1 MKWFWIL
8 VFMFLSACQTFDY
21 ERYARIYRI
30 PDGTVIT
37 LNQDLSVA
45 PNQVGTY
52 IQGYQIG
59 DQHRYNANCRLELR
73 TLSDRQRVIAAGD
86 FTVTGVKRESERFS
100 GATSPGVP
108 GVMVAS
114 LILGDGPYLLYYATY
129 IYLRSARQPDIFR
142 IKCGHLQDSA
152 MNPRHLTV
160 AEIRV
165 TLEPVM
171 SFRE

>member
-1 MKWFWIL
+1 
-8 VFMFLSACQTFDY
+8 
-21 ERYARIYRI
+21 
-30 PDGTVIT
+30 
-37 LNQDLSVA
+37 
-45 PNQVGTY
+45 
-52 IQGYQIG
+52 
-59 DQHRYNANCRLELR
+59 
-73 TLSDRQRVIAAGD
+73 
-86 FTVTGVKRESERFS
+86 
-100 GATSPGVP
+100 
-108 GVMVAS
+108 MVAS